1 MIMSVIN
8 SEDVRQ
14 YINTKIRTNGRKQ
27 INGATMNTA
36 LNGLLQLAETRQGS
50 GIIVQNYPTPTVFK
64 EREPGSIWLQPL
76 KGALHLID
84 ETGAWLYLQL
94 PLAAVF
100 SDERNNWNPNA
111 NQAIECLDLAL
122 SGLREAINYLG
133 MPGSSVAVLFQKLKE
148 LAAQRLLKKEGKT
161 DLFIVADKPG
171 EKKALLADFY
181 GVVAGAA
188 FYYDPLL
195 TAEPYVDAAWA
206 CQELA
211 AEQPQ
216 LLQEGGMLHNKAGK
230 QLLAGLLVII
240 ANGINDMLGHPKSGN
255 AAVELLPEQSDRSM
269 AIAIIASYFDRISSA
284 LS

>member
-1 MIMSVIN
+1 MSFIN

-14 YINTKIRTNGRKQ
+14 YINTNIRTNGRRQ
-27 INGATMNTA
+27 ISGAAMNVA

-50 GIIVQNYPTPTVFK
+50 GIIVQNYPTPSVFK
-64 EREPGSIWLQPL
+64 QRQPGSIWLQPI
-76 KGALHLID
+76 KGMLHVID
-84 ETGAWLYLQL
+84 DSGVWLYIQL
-94 PLAAVF
+94 PPAAVF

-122 SGLREAINYLG
+122 SGLNEAFNYLG
-133 MPGSSVAVLFQKLKE
+133 MPGSSVAVLFQKLKV
-148 LAAQRLLKKEGKT
+148 LAAQRIMKKAEMSN
-161 DLFIVADKPG
+161 LFIVADKPG

-181 GVVAGAA
+181 SVVAGAA

-195 TAEPYVDAAWA
+195 TAEPYVDASLA
-206 CQELA
+206 CQELE

-216 LLQEGGMLHNKAGK
+216 LLQEGGMLFNKAGK
-230 QLLAGLLVII
+230 QLLARLLIII
-240 ANGINDMLGHPKSGN
+240 ANGINDMQVHPKAGN

-269 AIAIIASYFDRISSA
+269 AMAIIASYFDRISSA